1 VSSQALKALT
11 ILGQHLA
18 GTHEP
23 ASAVE
28 LFARSM
34 RTMLRPDGLLIVLT
48 DPDTRVS
55 RVAHNY
61 QYANP
66 RPDDPL
72 VQLISTEGTRVLPHV
87 TRRALE
93 ALGVSLDYPLRSWV
107 GAPIRAVGH
116 TIGAVSA
123 VANTPGHFAEG
134 HVDLLSTANA
144 QLGMALENA
153 RLVKLLAGGK
163 GEWEQTVDAIGQALC
178 VVDSDGTIR
187 RANRAFSVIA
197 HIPVTAVAGRPWVS
211 VLPEDWADPVSRAL
225 AAAGSQSQHELRSGS
240 RVFTVSA
247 LTLGAPEGAA
257 VLVFED
263 QTAKRHLQDQLIQ
276 SEKMSAI
283 GQLIAGVAHDLNN
296 PLASVVGFADYLV
309 EEGDPPESM
318 RHALEAIRHEAERAA
333 AIVRN
338 LLNFARKQEG
348 KRRARQI
355 GPILEATIALLRNQL
370 MASKVETQL
379 LVDPNLA
386 DVDMDANQIQ
396 QVFVN
401 LINNAAQTMRTS
413 GVGEHVVIHATDWLD
428 GVAVTV
434 TDDGPGVPPEVADRI
449 FEPFFTTKAE
459 GEGTGLGLSICQGI
473 IREHG
478 GRITHA
484 PRAER
489 GAVFRVELPAGV
501 PAHITAETAI
511 PEMGELRVLVV
522 DDEPH
527 ILHYMRATLE
537 AWGHTVE
544 VASDGAAG
552 LALATTRP
560 FDVVITDLRMP
571 DPGGRELFEALQRDH
586 PEVAG
591 RVVFATGDTVGGDT
605 LAFLESSGRPY
616 LRKPFTLAELRR
628 VLGKTVGL

>member
-1 VSSQALKALT
+1 MQ
-11 ILGQHLA
+11 
-18 GTHEP
+18 
-23 ASAVE
+23 
-28 LFARSM
+28 LFARSV
-34 RTMLRPDGLLIVLT
+34 RTMLRPDGLLVVLT
-48 DPDTRVS
+48 DSDTRVAL
-55 RVAHNY
+55 VAHNS

-72 VQLISTEGTRVLPHV
+72 VQVISTEGPRVLPHV

-93 ALGVSLDYPLRSWV
+93 ALGVSVDYPVRSWV
-107 GAPIRAVGH
+107 GAPIIAVGR
-116 TIGAVSA
+116 TLGVVSA
-123 VANTPGHFAEG
+123 IANTPGQFTEG
-134 HVDLLSTANA
+134 HVHLLSAANA

-153 RLVKLLAGGK
+153 RLLKLIAGGK
-163 GEWEQTVDAIGQALC
+163 GEWEQTVDAIGQAFC
-178 VVDSDGTIR
+178 VVAPDGTIR

-197 HIPVTAVAGRPWVS
+197 HIPVTAVAGRPWIS

-225 AAAGSQSQHELRSGS
+225 AAAGNHSQYELRSGA

-247 LTLGAPEGAA
+247 LALAEPRGTA

-263 QTAKRHLQDQLIQ
+263 QSAKRRLQDQLIQ

-309 EEGDPPESM
+309 EEGNPPDSM

-333 AIVRN
+333 AIVRS

-348 KRRARQI
+348 KRRAQPI
-355 GPILEATIALLRNQL
+355 APILEATLTLLRNQL
-370 MASKVETQL
+370 MASKVEAEL
-379 LVDPNLA
+379 KVDPDLA
-386 DVDMDANQIQ
+386 DVDVDANQIQ

-401 LINNAAQTMRTS
+401 LINNAAQTMRSS
-413 GVGEHVVIHATDWLD
+413 GIGERVLIHATGWLD

-434 TDDGPGVPPEVADRI
+434 ADDGPGVPPEVADRI
-449 FEPFFTTKAE
+449 FEPFFTTKPE

-473 IREHG
+473 VREHG
-478 GRITHA
+478 GRITYA
-484 PRAER
+484 PGAEG

-501 PAHITAETAI
+501 PAHITQETAI
-511 PEMGELRVLVV
+511 PDTGELRILVV

-537 AWGHTVE
+537 AWGHAVE
-544 VASDGAAG
+544 VASDGATG
-552 LALATTRP
+552 LARATTQP

-571 DPGGRELFEALQRDH
+571 DPGGRELFEALHRDH
-586 PEVAG
+586 PSVAE
-591 RVVFATGDTVGGDT
+591 RVIFATGDTVGGDT

-616 LRKPFTLAELRR
+616 LRKPFTLAELRSA
-628 VLGKTVGL
+628 LGKAVGPSDDTRT

>member
-1 VSSQALKALT
+1 MSSRTLKALT
-11 ILGQHLA
+11 ALGQHLA

-23 ASAVE
+23 TSAVE
-28 LFARSM
+28 LFAHSL

-48 DPDTRVS
+48 DMDTHES
-55 RVAHNY
+55 RVAYNH

-72 VQLISTEGTRVLPHV
+72 VHLISTEGPRVLPHV
-87 TRRALE
+87 TRRAFE
-93 ALGVSLDYPLRSWV
+93 ALGISVDYHVRSWV
-107 GAPIRAVGH
+107 GAPILAVGR

-123 VANTPGHFAEG
+123 VTDAPGHFGEG

-163 GEWEQTVDAIGQALC
+163 GEWEQTVDAIGQAFC
-178 VVDSDGTIR
+178 VVDAGGSIR

-197 HIPVTAVAGRPWVS
+197 HIPVTAVAGRPWIS
-211 VLPEDWADPVSRAL
+211 VLPEDWADPVARAL
-225 AAAGSQSQHELRSGS
+225 ASPGNHSQYELKSGP
-240 RVFTVSA
+240 RMFTVSA
-247 LTLGAPEGAA
+247 LPLGEPKGTA

-263 QTAKRHLQDQLIQ
+263 QTDKRRLQDQLVQ

-333 AIVRN
+333 GIVRN

-348 KRRARQI
+348 KRRARPI
-355 GPILEATIALLRNQL
+355 APILEATLTLLRNQL
-370 MASKVETQL
+370 MASKVEAEL
-379 LVDPNLA
+379 LVDPDLP
-386 DVDMDANQIQ
+386 DVDVDTNQIQ

-401 LINNAAQTMRTS
+401 LIHNAAQTMKTS
-413 GVGEHVVIHATDWLD
+413 GVGERVVIHASAWLD

-434 TDDGPGVPPEVADRI
+434 ADDGPGVPQEIASRI
-449 FEPFFTTKAE
+449 FEPFFTTKPE

-478 GRITHA
+478 GRITYA
-484 PRAER
+484 PASEG

-501 PAHITAETAI
+501 PAHITQETAI
-511 PEMGELRVLVV
+511 PDMGELHVLVV

-537 AWGHTVE
+537 AWGHRVE
-544 VASDGAAG
+544 VASDGAEG
-552 LALATTRP
+552 LALATSQP
-560 FDVVITDLRMP
+560 LDVVITDLRMP
-571 DPGGRELFEALQRDH
+571 DPGGRELFETLRRDH
-586 PEVAG
+586 PEIAE

-605 LAFLESSGRPY
+605 LAFLEGSGRPY

-628 VLGKTVGL
+628 VLAKATG